1 MKVKYYMN
9 HKRYLRMALEQA
21 RLGRGKCAPNPSV
34 GAVAVQGEQILAQG
48 YHEGPGKAH
57 AEQVVL
63 SQLPVQLPHVTLY
76 VTLEPCNHW
85 GRTPPCVNAIID
97 YGIECVVYGFKDPNL
112 IVAQNDTPA
121 LLKAKGIE
129 VIFCPLPEINVFY
142 ESYVY
147 WVKYQRPWVSVKLA
161 LSLDGKIAGTS
172 GKPIWLS
179 NDACGEFTHEHRWQ
193 SDWILTTAHTVHKDD
208 PLLTARL
215 HGQEK
220 GKKLAILDRQLSLS
234 KSARLFEKAE
244 KVMIFYDSALSL
256 DPQYSKRADC
266 EYIPISCKDEKLDLS
281 AVLAVL
287 GQLGAHEIWVEAG
300 GILFTSLHLAGLV
313 QRTYLY
319 LTTQVLGEDA
329 VDAYR
334 DKAVFQRQHS
344 VSWRILNDN
353 ALLTLDW
360 VK

>member
-1 MKVKYYMN
+1 MN
-9 HKRYLRMALEQA
+9 HEQFLRAALAQA

-34 GAVAVQGEQILAQG
+34 GAVAVQGEKILAQG
-48 YHEGPGKAH
+48 YHEGSGKAH

-63 SQLPVQLPHVTLY
+63 SQLSKVSNVTLY

-85 GRTPPCVNAIID
+85 GKTPPCVDAIVA
-97 YGIECVVYGFKDPNL
+97 YGIQRVVYGFKDPNG
-112 IVAQNDTPA
+112 IVAKNNTPA
-121 LLKAKGIE
+121 LLRAKGIE
-129 VIFCPLPEINVFY
+129 VLFFPLPEINEFY

-147 WVKYQRPWVSVKLA
+147 WLKYQRPWVNVKLA

-172 GKPIWLS
+172 GTPIWLS
-179 NDACGEFTHEHRWQ
+179 NEACEAFTHEHRWQ
-193 SDWILTTAHTVHKDD
+193 SDWILTTAQTVQKDD

-215 HGQEK
+215 HGEEQ
-220 GKKLAILDRQLSLS
+220 GKKLAILDRTLRLTQT
-234 KSARLFEKAE
+234 ARLFDKAE
-244 KVMIFYDSALSL
+244 KVMVFYDVALTVKS
-256 DPQYSKRADC
+256 PIPGC
-266 EYIPISCKDEKLDLS
+266 EYVPISCKDNKLELN
-281 AVLAVL
+281 AILAVL
-287 GQLGAHEIWVEAG
+287 GEKAGAHEIWVEAG
-300 GILFTSLHLAGLV
+300 GILFTALHLAGLV

-360 VK
+360 